1 MRVAFNLKLDLYI
14 LAFALQYWGR
24 WRAERR
30 EPVDVEWSH
39 IDNMALLCLGRGR
52 ITDPPL
58 ALLGLGCFLASQKL
72 PAVWWSS
79 ARCHL
84 TVPKVFANGYWFS
97 SVSLDD
103 HKHVPA
109 PRRCNKN
116 TDWQGPMRHKWTEV
130 GQVVDPLLLWHP
142 LIHFLPQGWLR
153 ETSSWQLQNQESC
166 RTRGPE
172 YLYLSMHLYY
182 NITKMM
188 STSSSLQCDPAAHS
202 PQPSTAAEVPH
213 CAA

>member
-39 IDNMALLCLGRGR
+39 IDNIALLCLGRGR

-58 ALLGLGCFLASQKL
+58 ALPGLRCFLASQKL

-84 TVPKVFANGYWFS
+84 TVPKVFTNGYWFS
-97 SVSLDD
+97 SISLDD
-103 HKHVPA
+103 HKRVPA
-109 PRRCNKN
+109 PLRCNKN
-116 TDWQGPMRHKWTEV
+116 TAWQGPTRHKWTEV
-130 GQVVDPLLLWHP
+130 VDALLFWHP
-142 LIHFLPQGWLR
+142 LIHFLPHAGWGKPLYD
-153 ETSSWQLQNQESC
+153 SC
-166 RTRGPE
+166 RTRRPAE
-172 YLYLSMHLYY
+172 PRDLS
-182 NITKMM
+182 IC
-188 STSSSLQCDPAAHS
+188 TSVCTFIIS
-202 PQPSTAAEVPH
+202 
-213 CAA
+213 